1 MNIKKGQL
9 YIGRESVTDD
19 KVLLKAS
26 TLTTHGVIFGMTGSG
41 KTGLGV
47 NMLEEALLSGI
58 PSLILDPKGD
68 MGNIMLN
75 FPESTPDDLEPWM
88 DKAKAKRKGV
98 TVAELA
104 AKEAAERQ
112 EDLAKD
118 EITPERIRKLRDS
131 TEFKIY
137 TPGSSVGIGMNI
149 LGSLKAPELDWQDS
163 AEIIRDEIEGLVSS
177 ILVLS
182 GINSDPVSGPEHI
195 LISMIIETFWRQGKD
210 LDLATLVSQ
219 IPKPPFRKLG
229 VFDLE
234 MFFPEKERMKLALQL
249 NSLLASPS
257 MASWLEGE
265 PLDIENLIG
274 KSAKTR
280 CPIIYM
286 AHLNETERQFVVTLI
301 LSKVVTW
308 MRSRPG
314 TGELSALI
322 YMDEAFGY
330 APPTAEPPS
339 KKPILTILKQ
349 ARAFGVGLV
358 LVTQNPVD
366 IDYKAMSNAG
376 TWIVGRLQTENDKK
390 RIIEG
395 IQGGMPDLDARISN
409 LEKRQ
414 FIMHLAKKSTQTV
427 FSRRHSMCFRF
438 GPFTRAQVASLM
450 ETYKAQVPAI
460 SDTAALAPASGSGS
474 GSSSGSGMA
483 SSSDSASN
491 LASSLPATE
500 GLEDL
505 HAPSVIAPSVAQG
518 TVSVYLDPAAPWAA
532 KLGADPTGTTLA
544 PAAAV
549 TVQLLY
555 DETRADVNH
564 TETYEAMIFPLDG
577 MIDVEDVLAVD
588 HDERDFRSEAP
599 AGASYQLGN
608 TKLQNKTFWRS
619 LQADIKNYLVA
630 NRSVEIWKCPD
641 LKLYSRVGES
651 QQDFLAR
658 CQEVADQ
665 AADIKVS
672 SLKDRYAKRIDRV
685 QDQISTADARVREL
699 EVDSSSRTQNEVMSG
714 LGDLLGAFLKGKL
727 GSTTLSKAAS
737 RRTASKKA
745 KIRLETATEKLS
757 DKQQDLL
764 ELENELEDALIS
776 IRNEHDAMAAQVEV
790 LEIGLEKTDIRVA
803 DVKLVWIPVA

>member
-19 KVLLKAS
+19 RVLLKAS

-47 NMLEEALLSGI
+47 NMIEEALLSGI
-58 PSLILDPKGD
+58 PTLILDPKGD

-75 FPESTPDDLEPWM
+75 FPDSNPEDLKPWM
-88 DKAKAKRKGV
+88 DEAKARRKGV
-98 TVAELA
+98 TVADLA
-104 AKEAAERQ
+104 VKEATERR

-118 EITPERIRKLRDS
+118 DITPERIRKLRDN

-137 TPGSSVGIGMNI
+137 TPGSSIGVGMNI
-149 LGSLKAPELDWQDS
+149 LGSLNAPELDWQES
-163 AEIIRDEIEGLVSS
+163 SEIIRDEIEGLVSS

-182 GINSDPVSGPEHI
+182 GIKSDPVSGPEHI
-195 LISMIIETFWRQGKD
+195 LISMIVETWWRQGKD

-234 MFFPEKERMKLALQL
+234 MFFPEKARMKLALQL
-249 NSLLASPS
+249 NALLASPS

-265 PLDIENLIG
+265 PLDIESLIG
-274 KSAKTR
+274 KSDKTR

-314 TGELSALI
+314 TGELGALI

-366 IDYKAMSNAG
+366 IDYKAMSNTG

-390 RIIEG
+390 RILEG

-414 FIMHLAKKSTQTV
+414 FIMHLAKKSTQTI
-427 FSRRHSMCFRF
+427 FSRRHPMCFRF

-450 ETYKAQVPAI
+450 KTCKAEAPKTQKTTASAPPVNFESMDTPA
-460 SDTAALAPASGSGS
+460 
-474 GSSSGSGMA
+474 
-483 SSSDSASN
+483 
-491 LASSLPATE
+491 
-500 GLEDL
+500 
-505 HAPSVIAPSVAQG
+505 VIAPTVADG
-518 TVSVYLDPAAPWAA
+518 TEAVYLDPATPWAA
-532 KLGADPTGTTLA
+532 DMGADPTGKSLA

-555 DETRADVNH
+555 DDTRAGVSHN
-564 TETYEAMIFPLDG
+564 ETYEAMIFPLDG
-577 MIDVEDVLAVD
+577 IIDVEDVLSVD
-588 HDERDFRSEAP
+588 HDDRDFRSEP
-599 AGASYQLGN
+599 PTGASYQLGN
-608 TKLQNKTFWRS
+608 TKLQNKTFWTS
-619 LQADIKNYLVA
+619 LRAGIKTYLAA
-630 NRSVEIWKCPD
+630 NSSVEIWKCPD

-651 QQDFLAR
+651 REAFQAR
-658 CQEVADQ
+658 CQS
-665 AADIKVS
+665 AADEAADLKVS
-672 SLKDRYAKRIDRV
+672 GLREQYAKRIDRV
-685 QDQISTADARVREL
+685 QDQISTADARVKEL
-699 EVDSSSRTQNEVMSG
+699 EVDASSRTQSEVMSG
-714 LGDLLGAFLKGKL
+714 LGDLLGAFLKGRV
-727 GSTTLSKAAS
+727 GSTTFSKAGT
-737 RRTASKKA
+737 RRAASKKA
-745 KIRLETATEKLS
+745 KIRLLTAEGKLT
-757 DKQQDLL
+757 DKQQDLV
-764 ELENELEDALIS
+764 ELESDLEEALIN
-776 IRNEHDAMAAQVEV
+776 IQEEHDAMAATIET

-803 DVKLVWIPVA
+803 EAKLVWVPVA

>member
-1 MNIKKGQL
+1 MNTKKGQL
-9 YIGRESVTDD
+9 YIGRESVTGE
-19 KVLLKAS
+19 KVHLKAS

-58 PSLILDPKGD
+58 PTLILDPKGD

-75 FPESTPDDLEPWM
+75 FPDSNPEDLEPWM
-88 DKAKAKRKGV
+88 DESKAKRKGV
-98 TVAELA
+98 TVT
-104 AKEAAERQ
+104 
-112 EDLAKD
+112 DLATKESTERRAD
-118 EITPERIRKLRDS
+118 LAGDDITPERIARLRDN

-137 TPGSSVGIGMNI
+137 TPGSSIGVGMNI
-149 LGSLKAPELDWQDS
+149 LGSLKAPELDWEDS
-163 AEIIRDEIEGLVSS
+163 SEIIRDEIEGLVSS
-177 ILVLS
+177 VLVLA
-182 GINSDPVSGPEHI
+182 GIKSDPVSGPEHI
-195 LISMIIETFWRQGKD
+195 LISMIIETWWRQGKD

-234 MFFPEKERMKLALQL
+234 MFFPEKQRMKLALQL

-265 PLDIENLIG
+265 PLDIESLLG
-274 KSAKTR
+274 KSDKTR

-314 TGELSALI
+314 TSELGALI

-390 RIIEG
+390 RILEG
-395 IQGGMPDLDARISN
+395 IPGAAIDLDSTISN

-414 FIMHLAKKSTQTV
+414 FLMHLAKKGSQTIL
-427 FSRRHSMCFRF
+427 SRRHSMCFRF

-450 ETYKAQVPAI
+450 ETYKAAAPKPPKI
-460 SDTAALAPASGSGS
+460 TASAPPTGLDGMDAPA
-474 GSSSGSGMA
+474 
-483 SSSDSASN
+483 
-491 LASSLPATE
+491 
-500 GLEDL
+500 
-505 HAPSVIAPSVAQG
+505 VIAPTVADG
-518 TVSVYLDPAAPWAA
+518 TEAVYLDPAAPWAA
-532 KLGADPTGTTLA
+532 DLGGDPTGTSLS

-555 DETRADVNH
+555 DDTRAGVNH
-564 TETYEAMIFPLDG
+564 NETYEALIFPLDG
-577 MIDVEDVLAVD
+577 MINVEDVLSVD
-588 HDERDFRSEAP
+588 HDDRDFRSEPP
-599 AGASYQLGN
+599 AGVSYQTGN
-608 TKLQNKTFWRS
+608 AKLQNKTFWTSVRTG
-619 LQADIKNYLVA
+619 IKNYLAA
-630 NRSVEIWKCPD
+630 NSSVEIWKCAA
-641 LKLYSRVGES
+641 LKLYSRVGEN
-651 QQDFLAR
+651 QEAFQAR
-658 CQEVADQ
+658 CQVAANE
-665 AADIKVS
+665 AADLQVS
-672 SLKDRYAKRIDRV
+672 KLRQRYATRINRV

-699 EVDSSSRTQNEVMSG
+699 EVDASARKQTEVMSG
-714 LGDLLGAFLKGKL
+714 LGDLLGGILSGKF
-727 GSTTLSKAAS
+727 GSRTMGKVAS
-737 RRTASKKA
+737 RRAASKKA
-745 KIRLETATEKLS
+745 KIKLGTAEEKLS
-757 DKQQDLL
+757 AKQQDLV
-764 ELENELEDALIS
+764 ELENELEEALIS
-776 IRNEHDAMAAQVEV
+776 IRNDHEAMAANLET

-803 DVKLVWIPVA
+803 EVKLVWVPVA